1 MHQLAMHAVRHYY
14 CQISRFCITISI
26 SATRSEIRSKTWEL
40 TEHSVA
46 APLSLLAS
54 LAPGLPILV
63 FGSWRWLDFSCYW
76 KASKYGSLLWNAK
89 NVKEGR
95 LEHVPYSIHN
105 IYSFPRQNQFPVH
118 LIVKLCFNA
127 FCLFA
132 GVHRDRGS
140 GNAALQG
147 LRPGPLPPGE
157 CLDRQRHA
165 GHCQD

>member
-14 CQISRFCITISI
+14 CQISRFWITISI

-95 LEHVPYSIHN
+95 LEHVQHS
-105 IYSFPRQNQFPVH
+105 
-118 LIVKLCFNA
+118 
-127 FCLFA
+127 
-132 GVHRDRGS
+132 
-140 GNAALQG
+140 
-147 LRPGPLPPGE
+147 
-157 CLDRQRHA
+157 
-165 GHCQD
+165 